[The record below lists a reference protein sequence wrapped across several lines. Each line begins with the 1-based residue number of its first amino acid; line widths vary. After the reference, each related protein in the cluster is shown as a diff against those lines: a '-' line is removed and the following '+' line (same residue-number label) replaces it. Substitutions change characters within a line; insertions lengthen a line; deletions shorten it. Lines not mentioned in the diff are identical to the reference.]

1 MISFSYSYVCVLY
14 AWKWLSGGNYR
25 AFDSEFL
32 LSIQQSET
40 VTHRGD
46 VGRWTRK
53 VFGDGS
59 GATAGELRPTGE
71 LTPVTGEP
79 SRGGAV
85 LQRLTA
91 TAVRARHSRTVEHWT
106 NRHKLFNITRPQFN
120 SPITPTGMLIN
131 DLICYAMLWSLSNDA
146 YINDLGWSW
155 RSLELIETFS
165 DSLSR
170 TIWHMII
177 TGPPNEWSSIV
188 LHADFCRLSSSS
200 VTLLACGPAGRPPA
214 RGNAAWERCRRS
226 GRPEAGRVGG
236 RAVDTVRWAS
246 TVTSR

>member
-1 MISFSYSYVCVLY
+1 MISFSCSYVCVLY

-46 VGRWTRK
+46 VGRRTRK

-155 RSLELIETFS
+155 RSLELTETFS